1 MISPT
6 ILQAR
11 ATTASIEKPTK
22 VAYLS
27 NLTPLRGIAALL
39 TVIYHA
45 DILVNFTLS
54 THFTVLRRMHV
65 MVDFFFILSG
75 FIMCHVYGDRFSRG
89 ITRKEFKKFTIAR
102 FSRVYPLH
110 LFTLLYVLVMFG
122 ISGYLGIPK
131 SIVQIENSGYSFITN
146 LLLLQSMNL
155 HQWFTWVHASWSIST
170 EWWAYM
176 LFPFLVIPFM
186 KLKPAGRFIVCLLCF
201 GGYLFISY
209 FIVPIVT
216 VPPSIPFVAVNPAD
230 ISINVSYQYGFLRCL
245 FGFIL
250 GMMMYQ
256 GYRDGWGKKVLANG
270 SAIALLAIAVFGTL
284 QLNTAD
290 IITVSFFPL
299 LILSG
304 SYGSKSMNALFTSKP
319 FQRLGDWSFSIYLVH
334 QPIMFTVMNISLYH
348 HWSIGDFSAQ
358 PPSLFM
364 AGIITVCFVMV
375 TLITAYLSYTL
386 VEVPARKWLNKIAGK

>member
-1 MISPT
+1 M
-6 ILQAR
+6 
-11 ATTASIEKPTK
+11 
-22 VAYLS
+22 
-27 NLTPLRGIAALL
+27 
-39 TVIYHA
+39 
-45 DILVNFTLS
+45 
-54 THFTVLRRMHV
+54 
-65 MVDFFFILSG
+65 
-75 FIMCHVYGDRFSRG
+75 
-89 ITRKEFKKFTIAR
+89 
-102 FSRVYPLH
+102 
-110 LFTLLYVLVMFG
+110 
-122 ISGYLGIPK
+122 
-131 SIVQIENSGYSFITN
+131 
-146 LLLLQSMNL
+146 
-155 HQWFTWVHASWSIST
+155 
-170 EWWAYM
+170 
-176 LFPFLVIPFM
+176 
-186 KLKPAGRFIVCLLCF
+186 VCLLCF
-201 GGYLFISY
+201 GGYLLISY
-209 FIVPIVT
+209 FIVRIVT